1 MKDLLRLLAA
11 TLYSKLPEVGY
22 KRSEVMPAG
31 QVGGATA
38 FAVTVTG
45 VVTVPP
51 LAGAEIV
58 TIPFEVEAD
67 ASEASRKRL
76 STINFIETPGR

>member
-1 MKDLLRLLAA
+1 MKDLLKLLASA
-11 TLYSKLPEVGY
+11 LYSKLPEVGY
-22 KRSEVMPAG
+22 KRSDAMPAG

-76 STINFIETPGR
+76 TTINFIETPGR